1 MKTMSKSLWART
13 LTVISLLLVMV
24 LAITLTGC
32 PNNQKDP
39 EIPEGPETGLYYYDN
54 NGTEFTLQ
62 LYSGNQF
69 TLYNGVTKVG
79 TYAVDENGV
88 FSFTFAKEEDGTAT
102 ATLANGV
109 ITFTY
114 QNVEIRFL
122 RKINYSVSF
131 STDGGTAIDP
141 ITVVNGGYA
150 NHPADPEKADHVF
163 LGWYADA
170 ECKTPFV
177 FASTPITSDTIVYAK
192 WAYKTPG
199 VPEYTISFEGAD
211 VADMLTIGGK
221 LYDVPT
227 PEKEGY
233 TFGGWWIS
241 MSEDANKLTAQYEAS
256 YTFSA
261 DSTLFALWIAA
272 DSTTPVVEVTSSG
285 VKWNNIAGATH
296 YPVKITDPSGAVV
309 YDDNV
314 TGTSITYDFTTPGE
328 YKIEV
333 SAYVGGTT
341 SAVTERYFT
350 YKALQRVYQFTVIEP
365 SILVFNKVP
374 NAQEY
379 IIKIVCGN
387 PAHDHAAYNNGN
399 STVYNFA
406 NCDMVEGGISFTVT
420 AKAYGFAD
428 SVSQTFTYERKLDTV
443 TNITVE
449 NDIVTWA
456 PVANAT
462 EYVIDVTV
470 GDKTYTYTTNTFDYS
485 LKYILNGEVTVAV
498 KAVAKGYISPAA
510 ATYTY
515 TKNTLA
521 TPDNISALGNT
532 ITWDAVEGENV
543 SYAVYIN
550 GVKYPVNT
558 NSLNLADVS
567 LTATAGDAL
576 NIWVTSISGTVE
588 SAASDQ
594 ITVNYREFKGALSYN
609 KNTLYWPVVVGID
622 GEYEVRLN
630 NDAAITV
637 AGASTQLTFNKS
649 GVNTVSV
656 RFVGGGYTSAWI
668 SMDIDVYTITFDS
681 RQGSGVA
688 EIFFAPGDYVVLPTN
703 TTRLGY
709 TFANWYNT
717 SGANGQLVTDGIF
730 NNVGNVVLYAH
741 WNSNT
746 YKVTYN
752 VGEDIT
758 DIVNG
763 STVDVL
769 FGEKFELAVPSS
781 DDGAF
786 IGWSTGPNGSGIQL
800 TDDQGKSIA
809 KWNLPEDTNV
819 YPMFA
824 TNVLEFVARED
835 GTWGVTSGPAIETV
849 TNVIVPH
856 TYQGKPVT
864 AILENA
870 FRYNSTM
877 YSISIP
883 NTVNVIGVGAFNT
896 AYLLQD
902 IHIREIEG
910 TPNPIFSSY
919 NGALIKNDLG
929 TVYLEFVPRQK
940 AGTFTVPEGVDSI
953 RNKAFQNTNLI
964 EKVVISKDVTKIAEQ
979 AFFNC
984 SRLTEIEFV
993 YGGDKP
999 LTIDDNAFSNT
1010 PALATLKF
1018 PARLAS
1024 VSIATLDTVEKLSKL
1039 YVEDGGEF
1047 FGAIDGVLTNG
1058 AKDTLLYA
1066 PTLWAGE
1073 VTIPV
1078 GVTSIGE
1085 NAFANRE
1092 GVTAV
1097 TIPAW
1102 FTSIG
1107 KNAFAGATNL
1117 TTVTI
1122 EGGKFED
1129 LTIGEYAFAG
1139 CKSLTTLT
1147 VNGGSSMDDGALII
1161 GAYAFANNAKLT
1173 TPAIAEN
1180 ANLTTIGAYAFSGCS
1195 SISEVVIQKTTTTI
1209 GERAYAQ
1216 GTDISKVI
1224 FAENGANVEFGS
1236 FVFEGCQKLSSI
1248 TIPST
1253 ITTFD
1258 GSVFAGCNNISAI
1271 IVDEDNP
1278 ALSSYDGVLYD
1289 KNATTILYYPRAKA
1303 VDMTALP
1310 ATVTKIGSATFQ
1322 SNASIT
1328 DLVIP
1333 ARITE
1338 IGEKAFENCVNLTSV
1353 TFEGTADVVIGKSA
1367 FANCV
1372 KLATVTLPAGLT
1384 NIGERAFY
1392 LTAIATITIPERVT
1406 SIDAFAFASTNLTAI
1421 TIPNSVATI
1430 AEGAFSNCAK
1440 LNTVTF
1446 AENGTSNLQL
1456 GTLEDTVGVFEGS
1469 AAITTVTLPKRVQLI
1484 GSRVFYNIQ
1493 KITTMTI
1500 PADASLKTIGDWAF
1514 YYNKFN
1520 AINLPEGLTYIG
1532 SHAFDHCQGTSFKTL
1547 VIPTTVTEIGDNAF
1561 LYCNKL
1567 TTITFTEGGTASL
1580 KLNKEAFKYCSAL
1593 TTITLPARLDEAY
1606 EVMTTAGGLQLTNFS
1621 TLFTSCSALKYIY
1634 VDDACEKYGDIGGI
1648 FCEKDATGNIA
1659 RVIFCPV
1666 KNPGTGTTK
1675 TVTIPYT
1682 VTKVDN
1688 GAFNGVSAITKIVF
1702 EDTPNWNGTATLVL
1716 GDGYYGGYVSADD
1729 SYPVFKSTALTTIDL
1744 PVQLKSIGFGTFH
1757 TLSKLTSLTFDQNAA
1772 PLEIVGQRAMYK
1784 VTVLTSLALP
1794 KIASLSPYAISGNT
1808 KVASITLAPG
1818 STLEE
1823 IPTSA
1828 FYENK
1833 ALTAFVVPASV
1844 KRIGANAFTCSG
1856 TYSANKLASITFE
1869 EGSQLQYIGDK
1880 AFANIPLTSFTF
1892 PESVTTIGT
1901 NIFQS
1906 CGALTTL
1913 NLNSKMKNL
1922 YASDNTSI
1930 VAGLTKLTTIAVH
1943 PDNPYLQADEKGVLY
1958 SKDGKQLIY
1967 CPPALEITGIYQI
1980 PNTVTSIEAN
1990 ALTYFG
1996 KYGANTVL
2004 VLSNNLL
2011 KIGENA
2017 LQNAYITSLSIPA
2030 SVQEIG
2036 ANAFASMTSLTT
2048 VTFADDSVLAY
2059 IGASAFSG
2067 CSKLAAIDL
2076 PDTVAELGTGV
2087 FTNCAALTS
2096 AELPAALTTLPANTF
2111 SGCKALKTVTLKE
2124 GLESIAGGAFNN
2136 CSALETIEFPASF
2149 RSTTGAGVFNN
2160 CTSLTTVIFPEN
2172 TKVSTLT
2179 TGTFVNCPKL
2189 TTFTFPA
2196 TVLVLNS
2203 GVISNCPNIETI
2215 VIEGA
2220 VTSIPDGM
2228 FKGFTGLTSITIPS
2242 SVTEIGANAFAG
2254 CTNLKNIIIPEGV
2267 TTIGANAFEDC
2278 TALETI
2284 TLPTTLTTIGT
2295 AAFRDCTALKG
2306 VVIGKNVTTI
2316 GNYAFENCTAIT
2328 SIEFASGNAIE
2339 MLGTAPDVESAIF
2352 RNTTAL
2358 KSIVLPDSVKVIGAY
2373 LFENSGIEAIQLPKS
2388 LTAISEYAFAG
2399 CASLKSLTAPDAVL
2413 TVYDYAFLDCT
2424 SLASVEFGYGVERFG
2439 TAIFMNCTSL
2449 ATVNIPSSISNMA
2462 GNPFINC
2469 PALSNIDFDANNT
2482 EYVYMNNMILD
2493 AELFTLVY
2501 YSPMIT
2507 DATPKLP
2514 STVRIFAAGAF
2525 YGSQIQ
2531 SFEVPATL
2539 TEISDIM
2546 FMDSKNLTTIT
2557 LPNNI
2562 TRIGLRAFMG
2572 CSALTKIEIPQTV
2585 TEIDEYAFANC
2596 TSLAEVT
2603 FAERK
2608 TPYTIGAHAFDGAAN
2623 LAAINLPEGITGLAP
2638 YMFAN
2643 SGLVSFTLPASVTNL
2658 NVEGVFYG
2666 SKLTTFDVANANVN
2680 VGNTLGVKFFMNS
2693 ASLTTVKLPNSI
2705 TRLGELVFDNQSGDT
2720 NYNGVIDPIE
2730 ASKFRTDSPSYAFA
2744 GCASLTSIDLSNIYW
2759 IGTHAFDGCASLTT
2773 VTFGKY
2779 LSVVGDYA
2787 FANCT
2792 ALTTLDFSSNLKSTW
2807 LNSSTQQAEQGLAYD
2822 QFQYFARCSTEI
2834 GQYAFQNCSALT
2846 TVTFA
2851 KSYSGLYWGTLGTGM
2866 FEGCTSLTQAGFT
2879 NVPSSPWKS
2888 STHYKNLPAA

>member
-1 MKTMSKSLWART
+1 MKY
-13 LTVISLLLVMV
+13 I
-24 LAITLTGC
+24 
-32 PNNQKDP
+32 
-39 EIPEGPETGLYYYDN
+39 
-54 NGTEFTLQ
+54 
-62 LYSGNQF
+62 
-69 TLYNGVTKVG
+69 
-79 TYAVDENGV
+79 
-88 FSFTFAKEEDGTAT
+88 
-102 ATLANGV
+102 ANG
-109 ITFTY
+109 
-114 QNVEIRFL
+114 
-122 RKINYSVSF
+122 
-131 STDGGTAIDP
+131 D
-141 ITVVNGGYA
+141 
-150 NHPADPEKADHVF
+150 
-163 LGWYADA
+163 
-170 ECKTPFV
+170 
-177 FASTPITSDTIVYAK
+177 
-192 WAYKTPG
+192 
-199 VPEYTISFEGAD
+199 
-211 VADMLTIGGK
+211 
-221 LYDVPT
+221 
-227 PEKEGY
+227 
-233 TFGGWWIS
+233 
-241 MSEDANKLTAQYEAS
+241 
-256 YTFSA
+256 
-261 DSTLFALWIAA
+261 
-272 DSTTPVVEVTSSG
+272 
-285 VKWNNIAGATH
+285 
-296 YPVKITDPSGAVV
+296 
-309 YDDNV
+309 
-314 TGTSITYDFTTPGE
+314 
-328 YKIEV
+328 
-333 SAYVGGTT
+333 
-341 SAVTERYFT
+341 
-350 YKALQRVYQFTVIEP
+350 
-365 SILVFNKVP
+365 
-374 NAQEY
+374 
-379 IIKIVCGN
+379 
-387 PAHDHAAYNNGN
+387 
-399 STVYNFA
+399 
-406 NCDMVEGGISFTVT
+406 
-420 AKAYGFAD
+420 
-428 SVSQTFTYERKLDTV
+428 
-443 TNITVE
+443 
-449 NDIVTWA
+449 
-456 PVANAT
+456 
-462 EYVIDVTV
+462 
-470 GDKTYTYTTNTFDYS
+470 
-485 LKYILNGEVTVAV
+485 VTVAV

-521 TPDNISALGNT
+521 TPANISALGNT
-532 ITWDAVEGENV
+532 ITWDAVAGENV

-550 GVKYPVNT
+550 GTKYPVNT
-558 NSLNLADVS
+558 NSLNLAEVTLNAS
-567 LTATAGDAL
+567 AGDAL
-576 NIWVTSISGTVE
+576 NIWVTSISGAVE

-594 ITVNYREFKGALSYN
+594 ITVNYRNFSGTLTYN

-630 NDAAITV
+630 NNAAITV
-637 AGASTQLTFNKS
+637 AGASTKLTFDKS

-668 SMDIDVYTITFDS
+668 SIDIDVYTITFDS

-688 EIFFAPGDYVVLPTN
+688 EILFAPGDYVVLPT
-703 TTRLGY
+703 TSTRLGY
-709 TFANWYNT
+709 TFDNWYNT
-717 SGANGQLVTDGIF
+717 SSANGQLVTDGIF
-730 NNVGNVVLYAH
+730 NNVGNIVLYAH
-741 WNSNT
+741 WKSNT

-752 VGEDIT
+752 VGTDVT
-758 DIVNG
+758 DIVDG
-763 STVDVL
+763 STADVL

-781 DDGAF
+781 DNGAF
-786 IGWSTGPNGSGIQL
+786 IGWCTGPNGSGIQL

-809 KWNLPEDTNV
+809 KWNLAEDTTV

-824 TNVLEFVARED
+824 TNVLEFVEQLD

-864 AILENA
+864 TILENA

-877 YSISIP
+877 YTISIP
-883 NTVNVIGVGAFNT
+883 NTVTVIGVGAFNT
-896 AYLLQD
+896 AYLLED
-902 IHIREIEG
+902 IHVREIEG
-910 TPNPIFSSY
+910 TLNPIYSSY

-953 RNKAFQNTNLI
+953 RNKAFQNTNRI
-964 EKVVISKDVTKIAEQ
+964 DKVVISKDVTKIAEQ

-984 SRLTEIEFV
+984 SKLTEIEFV
-993 YGGDKP
+993 YGGNKP
-999 LTIDDNAFSNT
+999 LTIDDNAFYNT
-1010 PALATLKF
+1010 PAITTIKF

-1024 VSIATLDTVEKLSKL
+1024 ISISTLDTIATLNMI
-1039 YVEDGGEF
+1039 YAEDGGEF
-1047 FGAIDGVLTNG
+1047 YGAIDGILTNG

-1073 VTIPV
+1073 VVIPV
-1078 GVTSIGE
+1078 GVTAIGN
-1085 NAFANRE
+1085 NAFENRE

-1107 KNAFAGATNL
+1107 KNAFAGAANL
-1117 TTVTI
+1117 TTITI
-1122 EGGKFED
+1122 EGGKFDD

-1216 GTDISKVI
+1216 GTDISKVV

-1271 IVDEDNP
+1271 VVDEDNP

-1384 NIGERAFY
+1384 NIGEKAFY
-1392 LTAIATITIPERVT
+1392 LTAISSIAIPENVT
-1406 SIDAFAFASTNLTAI
+1406 TIGAYAFASTNIGAI
-1421 TIPNSVATI
+1421 TIPNAVATI

-1440 LNTVTF
+1440 LQTVTF
-1446 AENGTSNLQL
+1446 AEGGTSNLQL

-1469 AAITTVTLPKRVQLI
+1469 AAITTVTLPKRIQVI

-1532 SHAFDHCQGTSFKTL
+1532 SHAFDHCQGTKFTTL

-1580 KLNKEAFKYCSAL
+1580 KLNAEAFKYCSVL
-1593 TTITLPARLDEAY
+1593 TTITFPARLDEAY

-1621 TLFTSCSALKYIY
+1621 TLFASCSALKYIY
-1634 VDDACEKYGDIGGI
+1634 VNDGCAKYDDIDGI
-1648 FCEKDATGNIA
+1648 FCEKDANGNIA
-1659 RVIFCPV
+1659 RVIFCPI
-1666 KNPGTGTTK
+1666 KNPGDSTK
-1675 TVTIPYT
+1675 TVTIPHT

-1688 GAFNGVSAITKIVF
+1688 GAFNGVSTITKIVF
-1702 EDTPNWNGTATLVL
+1702 EDTPDWNGTATLVL

-1729 SYPVFKSTALTTIDL
+1729 SYPVFKSTTITTIDL
-1744 PVQLKSIGFGTFH
+1744 PIQLKSIGFGTFH

-1784 VTVLTSLALP
+1784 VSVLTSLALP
-1794 KIASLSPYAISGNT
+1794 KIASLSENAITTNDKLAT
-1808 KVASITLAPG
+1808 ITIAKG
-1818 STLEE
+1818 STVEE
-1823 IPTSA
+1823 IPTKA
-1828 FYENK
+1828 FYSNK
-1833 ALTAFVVPASV
+1833 SLTAFEVPASV
-1844 KRIGANAFTCSG
+1844 KRIGSDAFSGTG
-1856 TYSANKLASITFE
+1856 TYSGNKLASITFE

-1892 PESVTTIGT
+1892 PETVTTIGT

-1906 CGALTTL
+1906 CGALTTIT
-1913 NLNSKMKNL
+1913 LNSKMKNL
-1922 YASDNTSI
+1922 YASDNTSL

-1943 PDNPYLQADEKGVLY
+1943 SDNPYLQADEKGVLY

-1967 CPPALEITGIYQI
+1967 CPPALEITDEYKI
-1980 PNTVTSIEAN
+1980 PDTVTSIEAN

-1996 KYGANTVL
+1996 KYGATTVL

-2017 LQNAYITSLSIPA
+2017 LQNAYITSIHIPA

-2036 ANAFASMTSLTT
+2036 ANAFASVTGLTT

-2059 IGASAFSG
+2059 IGANAFSG
-2067 CSKLAAIDL
+2067 CSKLTAIDI
-2076 PDTVAELGTGV
+2076 PDTVAELGAGV

-2096 AELPAALTTLPANTF
+2096 AELPAALITLPANTF
-2111 SGCKALKTVTLKE
+2111 SGCKALKTVTMKE
-2124 GLESIAGGAFNN
+2124 GLENIAGGAFNN
-2136 CSALETIEFPASF
+2136 CSALETVVFPASL
-2149 RSTTGAGVFNN
+2149 RATTGTGVFSN
-2160 CTSLTTVIFPEN
+2160 CSSLTTVVFPEN
-2172 TKVSTLT
+2172 SKISTLSA
-2179 TGTFVNCPKL
+2179 GLFVNCPKL

-2215 VIEGA
+2215 VIAGA

-2254 CTNLKNIIIPEGV
+2254 CTNLKNIIVPEGV
-2267 TTIGANAFEDC
+2267 TKIGANAFEGC
-2278 TALETI
+2278 TALESI

-2295 AAFRDCTALKG
+2295 AAFRNCTALMG
-2306 VVIGKNVTTI
+2306 IAIGDNVTTI
-2316 GNYAFENCTAIT
+2316 GNYAFENCTALT
-2328 SIEFASGNAIE
+2328 SVEFSSGNKIE
-2339 MLGTAPDVESAIF
+2339 MLGSAPDVESAIF

-2358 KSIVLPDSVKVIGAY
+2358 KTIVLPDSVKVIGAY

-2424 SLASVEFGYGVERFG
+2424 SLTGVEFGYGVESFG

-2449 ATVNIPSSISNMA
+2449 AAVNIPSSVSNMA

-2482 EYVYMNNMILD
+2482 EYVFMNNMILD

-2507 DATPKLP
+2507 NATPNLP

-2562 TRIGLRAFMG
+2562 TRIGDRAFMG
-2572 CSALTKIEIPQTV
+2572 CSALTAIEIPETV
-2585 TEIDEYAFANC
+2585 TYIGEYAFAECSALN
-2596 TSLAEVT
+2596 AVT

-2608 TPYTIGAHAFDGAAN
+2608 TPYTIGAHAFDGATS
-2623 LAAINLPEGITGLAP
+2623 LTAIALPEGITGLAP

-2643 SGLVSFTLPASVTNL
+2643 TGMVTYTIPSFITNV
-2658 NVEGVFYG
+2658 NVEGVFANN
-2666 SKLTTFDVANANVN
+2666 KNLTTVVMHNN
-2680 VGNTLGVKFFMNS
+2680 VGRILGVKFFMNCT
-2693 ASLTTVKLPNSI
+2693 AMTEFTLPTSI
-2705 TRLGELVFDNQSGDT
+2705 VALGEITPSPTSVDSNR
-2720 NYNGVIDPIE
+2720 NGVIDLGTE
-2730 ASKFRTDSPSYAFA
+2730 VFGLDTASPSYAFA
-2744 GCASLTSIDLSNIYW
+2744 GCTALTTINLKNAAV
-2759 IGTHAFDGCASLTT
+2759 IGAHAFDGCTSLANITFASSLGMIGDYAFANCTSIT
-2773 VTFGKY
+2773 SINLNVSLWTDSNVY
-2779 LSVVGDYA
+2779 RMLYINVGRYA

-2792 ALTTLDFSSNLKSTW
+2792 ALTS
-2807 LNSSTQQAEQGLAYD
+2807 
-2822 QFQYFARCSTEI
+2822 
-2834 GQYAFQNCSALT
+2834 
-2846 TVTFA
+2846 VTFKNNSA
-2851 KSYSGLYWGTLGTGM
+2851 WGTLYDGA
-2866 FEGCTSLTQAGFT
+2866 FANCTSIASLT
-2879 NVPSSPWKS
+2879 WKS
-2888 STHYKNLPAA
+2888 SIASSYGPKTEGNPFIGWTENQKYTVS